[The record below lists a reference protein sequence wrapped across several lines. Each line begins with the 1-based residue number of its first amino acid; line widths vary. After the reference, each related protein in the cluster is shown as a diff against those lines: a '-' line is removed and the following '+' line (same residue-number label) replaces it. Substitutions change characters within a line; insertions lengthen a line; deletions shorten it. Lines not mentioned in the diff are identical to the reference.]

1 MSLYSH
7 KLLILVLLAASLFGC
22 AGERLRD
29 EGLDLMS
36 AGRYEEGLAK
46 LGEAL
51 AEAPTSA
58 DFRKNLLA
66 QRAVALE
73 KLGTAAIQARQVG
86 RATEAE
92 TLFKRMLG
100 LEPGNARAQAGLEA
114 LARDRRHAEA
124 MTLGREAM
132 KAGDTD
138 QAQRLT
144 RTVLLENPEH
154 ADALALRRELAEQ
167 EAKKQASEPTLK
179 STYTKPIN
187 LEIRDAN
194 VKMIFESLARSTGI
208 NFILDKDVRPDL
220 RTTVF
225 LRNAAI
231 EDAIDLIVQTS
242 QLKRKVLNSNTV
254 LVYPNTVEK
263 AKDYQE
269 LVMKGFY
276 LQNGD
281 VKLVQTSL
289 KSLLKTKDIVIDEK
303 LNLIVVRDTPE
314 AIRLAEKLIAMHDLS
329 EPEVMLEVEVLEVQR
344 SRLLNL
350 GIQWPNQLT
359 LTPLSGGGTLTLDS
373 LKEVNSSRLGAAIS
387 PITLNL
393 RRDLSDANIL
403 ANPRIRA
410 RNREKAKIMIGDKL
424 PVVTTT
430 TTATGLVS
438 DSIQYLDVGIKL
450 DVEPDVRLKD
460 EVVIKVGLE
469 VSSIAKEVR
478 TPSGSLAYQVG
489 TRNAATVL
497 RLKDGETQILGGLIS
512 DQERSSAA
520 RVPLFGDIP
529 VLGRLFGSQQDDK
542 SKSEIV
548 LSITPRLIRNLAL
561 PDASNGEFWSGTEAY
576 LRTKPLAL
584 QNSVAPD
591 SAKASAAGASAPAG
605 GLLSAL
611 RAEPQSAAKSASLA
625 WQGPTQVKA
634 GEEFKLILRLKSDG
648 ALRGLPL
655 QLGFDAKAVQVVD
668 VVEGGFFRQNGGATS
683 FSKTVDAAAGKVF
696 VSVSRSESDGAQGDD
711 AALTLVLRAL
721 PGAPTG
727 ELRVLLASP
736 IIHGDKPPSI
746 ALPAPHAVTIVP

>member
-1 MSLYSH
+1 MNFH
-7 KLLILVLLAASLFGC
+7 FTKCWLLALLAATLLGC
-22 AGERLRD
+22 AGERQRA
-29 EGLDLMS
+29 EGLDLM
-36 AGRYEEGLAK
+36 AGGRYEEGLAK
-46 LGEAL
+46 LNEAVT
-51 AEAPTSA
+51 EAPTSA
-58 DFRKNLLA
+58 DFRKDLLA
-66 QRAVALE
+66 QRTSALE
-73 KLGTAAIQARQVG
+73 KLSTAAAQARQAG
-86 RATEAE
+86 KPSEAE
-92 TLFKRMLG
+92 ALFKRMLAI
-100 LEPGNARAQAGLEA
+100 EPGNARARAGLDA
-114 LARDRRHAEA
+114 LVRDRRHAEA
-124 MTLGREAM
+124 MTLAREAV
-132 KAGDTD
+132 KIGDFD
-138 QAQRLT
+138 QAQRLI
-144 RTVLLENPEH
+144 RGVLMENPEH
-154 ADALALRRELAEQ
+154 ADTLALRRELAEQ
-167 EAKKQASEPTLK
+167 EARLQASEPTLK

-242 QLKRKVLNSNTV
+242 QLKRKILNSNTV
-254 LVYPNTVEK
+254 LVYPNTAEK

-281 VKLVQTSL
+281 VKQMQSSL
-289 KSLLKTKDIVIDEK
+289 KALLKTKDIVIDEK

-359 LTPLSGGGTLTLDS
+359 LTPLAAGGGGLTLDS
-373 LKEVNSSRLGAAIS
+373 LKELNASRIGAAVS
-387 PITLNL
+387 PVTLNL

-460 EVVIKVGLE
+460 EVAIKVSLE

-489 TRNAATVL
+489 TRNASTVL

-520 RVPLFGDIP
+520 RIPLFGDIP
-529 VLGRLFGSQQDDK
+529 ILGRLFGSQQDDK

-548 LSITPRLIRNLAL
+548 LSITPRLIRNLSL
-561 PDASNGEFWSGTEAY
+561 PDASNGEFWSGTESY
-576 LRTKPLAL
+576 LRTKPLTLQTSAAL
-584 QNSVAPD
+584 D
-591 SAKASAAGASAPAG
+591 SAKAGTGAAPAG
-605 GLLSAL
+605 GLLAAL

-625 WQGPTQVKA
+625 WQGPAQVKT
-634 GEEFKLILRLKSDG
+634 GEEFKLVLRLKSDG

-655 QLGFDAKAVQVVD
+655 QIGFDGKALQVVD
-668 VVEGGFFRQNGGATS
+668 VAEGGFFRQNGGATS
-683 FSKTVDAAAGKVF
+683 FSKSVDAASGKVF
-696 VSVSRSESDGAQGDD
+696 VSMSRSESDGAQGDD

-721 PGAPTG
+721 PGAATG
-727 ELRVLLASP
+727 DVRVLLASP
-736 IIHGDKPPSI
+736 IVHGDKPPSI
-746 ALPAPHAVTIVP
+746 ALPAPHVLTIAP

>member
-1 MSLYSH
+1 MNPSLP
-7 KLLILVLLAASLFGC
+7 KLLMVVVLAFAMYGC
-22 AGERLRD
+22 AGERQRD
-29 EGLDLMS
+29 EGLDLIA
-36 AGRYEEGLAK
+36 AGRYEDGLAK
-46 LGEAL
+46 LGEAI
-51 AEAPTSA
+51 AEAPASA
-58 DFRKNLLA
+58 DFRKELLA
-66 QRAVALE
+66 QRAAALE
-73 KLGTAAIQARQVG
+73 KLGTAAAQARQAG
-86 RATEAE
+86 RGAEAE
-92 TLFKRMLG
+92 TLYKRMLIV
-100 LEPGNARAQAGLEA
+100 EAGNARAQAGLDA

-124 MTLGREAM
+124 VSLAREAL
-132 KAGDTD
+132 KANDAD
-138 QAQRLT
+138 QAQRLI
-144 RTVLLENPEH
+144 RAVLLENPDH
-154 ADALALRRELAEQ
+154 AETLALRRELAEQ
-167 EAKKQASEPTLK
+167 QAKQQASEPTLK

-242 QLKRKVLNSNTV
+242 QLKSKVLNSNTV
-254 LVYPNTVEK
+254 LVYPNTPEK

-276 LQNGD
+276 LQNAD

-289 KSLLKTKDIVIDEK
+289 KALLKTKDIVVDEK

-344 SRLLNL
+344 SRLLAL

-359 LTPLSGGGTLTLDS
+359 LTPLSVTGSSTLTMEDLR
-373 LKEVNSSRLGAAIS
+373 NINGTHLGAGIGAI
-387 PITLNL
+387 TVNL

-460 EVVIKVGLE
+460 DVAIKVSLE

-489 TRNAATVL
+489 TRNASTVL

-512 DQERSSAA
+512 NEERSSAA
-520 RVPLFGDIP
+520 RIPGLGDIP
-529 VLGRLFGSQQDDK
+529 ILGRLFGSQQDDK

-548 LSITPRLIRNLAL
+548 LSITPRLIRNLSL
-561 PDASNGEFWSGTEAY
+561 PDAANGEFWSGTEAY

-584 QNSVAPD
+584 QNMAATAAREGVA
-591 SAKASAAGASAPAG
+591 AAPAG
-605 GLLSAL
+605 GALSAL
-611 RAEPQSAAKSASLA
+611 RAEPQSAATAAGLA
-625 WQGPTQVKA
+625 WKGPAQVKA
-634 GEEFKLILRLKSDG
+634 GEEFKLVLRLKSDG
-648 ALRGLPL
+648 TLRGLPL
-655 QLGFDAKAVQVVD
+655 QIGFDGKAFQVVD

-683 FSKTVDAAAGKVF
+683 FSKTIDAAAGKVF
-696 VSVSRSESDGAQGDD
+696 VSIARSEADGAQGED

-727 ELRVLLASP
+727 EVRILMASP
-736 IIHGDKPPSI
+736 IIQGEKPPAM
-746 ALPAPHAVTIVP
+746 ALPPPHVVTIAP

>member
-1 MSLYSH
+1 MRLH
-7 KLLILVLLAASLFGC
+7 FPKLLILLLLASALFGC

-29 EGLDLMS
+29 EGLGLMA

-46 LGEAL
+46 LGEAV

-58 DFRKNLLA
+58 DFRKDLLA
-66 QRAVALE
+66 QRAAALE
-73 KLGTAAIQARQVG
+73 RLGTAAAQARQG
-86 RATEAE
+86 GKASDAE
-92 TLFKRMLG
+92 TLFKRMQAI
-100 LEPGNARAQAGLEA
+100 EPGNARAQAGLEA
-114 LARDRRHAEA
+114 LERDRRHAEA
-124 MTLGREAM
+124 MTLAREAV
-132 KAGDTD
+132 KANDVD
-138 QAQRLT
+138 QAQRLI
-144 RTVLLENPEH
+144 RAVLLENPEY

-167 EAKKQASEPTLK
+167 QAKRQASEPTLK

-242 QLKRKVLNSNTV
+242 QLKSKILNSNTV
-254 LVYPNTVEK
+254 LVYPNTAEK

-281 VKLVQTSL
+281 VKQVQSSL
-289 KSLLKTKDIVIDEK
+289 KALLKTKDIVIDEK

-350 GIQWPNQLT
+350 GIQWPSQLT
-359 LTPLSGGGTLTLDS
+359 LTPLSATGGTTLTVEDLRH
-373 LKEVNSSRLGAAIS
+373 LNGSRVGAGIAATTI
-387 PITLNL
+387 NL

-438 DSIQYLDVGIKL
+438 DNIQYLDVGIKL

-460 EVVIKVGLE
+460 EVAIKVSLE

-489 TRNAATVL
+489 TRNASTVL

-520 RVPLFGDIP
+520 RIPLFGDIP
-529 VLGRLFGSQQDDK
+529 ILGRLFGSQQDDK

-584 QNSVAPD
+584 QNMATTAVAREG
-591 SAKASAAGASAPAG
+591 AAVPAG
-605 GLLSAL
+605 GILAAL
-611 RAEPQSAAKSASLA
+611 RAEPQSTAKSASLA
-625 WQGPTQVKA
+625 WQGPAEVKV
-634 GEEFKLILRLKSDG
+634 GEEFKLSLRLKSDG
-648 ALRGLPL
+648 TLRGLPL
-655 QLGFDAKAVQVVD
+655 QLGFDGKALQVVD

-683 FSKTVDAAAGKVF
+683 FSKTIDAAAGKVF
-696 VSVSRSESDGAQGDD
+696 VSIARSEADGAQGDD
-711 AALTLVLRAL
+711 AALTLILRAL
-721 PGAPTG
+721 PGAPSSDV
-727 ELRVLLASP
+727 RVLMATP
-736 IIHGDKPPSI
+736 IVQGEKPPPL
-746 ALPAPHAVTIVP
+746 ALPAPHALTITP